1 MEFNDQ
7 KTVRKI
13 LDTSNIRLHGV
24 NLSLS
29 KASRHL
35 ASLLSSIDNKDESDD
50 DDEVQTLRP
59 EPILQNQSSSFILP
73 STHQENIQQ
82 SFVNLTSSPIL
93 IPSPE

>member
-59 EPILQNQSSSFILP
+59 EPILQNQSS
-73 STHQENIQQ
+73 THQENIQQ

-93 IPSPE
+93 IPSSE